1 MCEVERATKFNHQ
14 ILQDYLLIGHLES
27 PQEAFFHKFKSK
39 DKEKSRQILILR
51 AAIKALSPSH
61 DLVGAKL
68 ANSSRDH
75 IAAACILQTHTLFN
89 KKGGR
94 RSAAH
99 HTQDMRVSSRTGSGR
114 CLILD

>member
-1 MCEVERATKFNHQ
+1 VKLSARQNLITK

-27 PQEAFFHKFKSK
+27 PQEAFLHKFKSK
-39 DKEKSRQILILR
+39 DKEKSRQILILQ

-68 ANSSRDH
+68 ANSSRAH

-94 RSAAH
+94 ADQQHITHKA
-99 HTQDMRVSSRTGSGR
+99 
-114 CLILD
+114 